1 MAKGFLKWAILP
13 VVWLWAFRMERRA
26 LRHGRPLN
34 RREGELARRAGV
46 RHPERIRVLLVD
58 EMPSAGL
65 PWMRRLA
72 ARWGLSMDGVIG
84 LCLRYGIFLRR
95 RPARLETFVHECV
108 HTAQCERLGGLAAF
122 LARYL
127 GECLEHGYD
136 RAPMEIEAER
146 VCRRLRARAIEPRPA

>member
-1 MAKGFLKWAILP
+1 MAKGILKWLVFPA
-13 VVWLWAFRMERRA
+13 VWLWAARLERRA

-34 RREGELARRAGV
+34 RRELELARRAGV
-46 RHPERIRVLLVD
+46 RRPDRIRVLVVD
-58 EMPSAGL
+58 DMPSAGL

-95 RPARLETFVHECV
+95 RPGRLETLVHECV
-108 HTAQCERLGGLAAF
+108 HTAQYERLGGLAAF
-122 LARYL
+122 LSRYL
-127 GECLEHGYD
+127 GECLRYGYD

-146 VCRRLRARAIEPRPA
+146 FCRRVRARATPSA

>member
-1 MAKGFLKWAILP
+1 MAKGLLKWVILP
-13 VVWLWAFRMERRA
+13 AVWLWAARMERRA

-34 RREGELARRAGV
+34 RRELALARKAGV
-46 RHPERIRVLLVD
+46 RHPDRIRVLVVE

-65 PWMRRLA
+65 PWMRHLA

-122 LARYL
+122 LSRYL

-136 RAPMEIEAER
+136 RAPMEMEAER
-146 VCRRLRARAIEPRPA
+146 VCRRLRARAIEPAPA